1 MKKYM
6 VIFALILCSVT
17 VNAAEK
23 ITLSTLDWEPYI
35 GKEIKNNGYVAVLV
49 KEAFRRGGLEAD
61 FQFDRWSRVVG
72 LAKSGQVDGYFPEYF
87 SESVK
92 AYAVFSDPF
101 PGGPIGFFKLKRK
114 DISFNRL
121 EDLKGL
127 KIGTVKGYVNTKE
140 FDAADYLNKD
150 AVKDDLT
157 NFKKLA
163 AGRLDLVVADKF
175 VGLNLIKKHM
185 PDKAGQIE
193 FMAKFLEE
201 KDLFV
206 CISNKVANADAK
218 VQAFNAG
225 LKQMKADGTIDKI
238 LTEYGF

>member
-1 MKKYM
+1 M
-6 VIFALILCSVT
+6 VGWVEER
-17 VNAAEK
+17 NP
-23 ITLSTLDWEPYI
+23 TLTWEPYI

-193 FMAKFLEE
+193 FMAKFLGRSTIV
-201 KDLFV
+201 LFFLKLHFDNPFFTRYRWV
-206 CISNKVANADAK
+206 PRMATRTTMAFLLLDDRVLRFCQICQTKVNKY
-218 VQAFNAG
+218 
-225 LKQMKADGTIDKI
+225 KI
-238 LTEYGF
+238 K

>member
-6 VIFALILCSVT
+6 IIFALILCSAT
-17 VNAAEK
+17 ANAGQK

-49 KEAFRRGGLEAD
+49 KEAFKRGGLEAD
-61 FQFDRWSRVVG
+61 FQFDQWSRVVG
-72 LAKSGQVDGYFPEYF
+72 LAKGGKVDGYFPEYY
-87 SESVK
+87 SEAVK
-92 AYAVFSDPF
+92 EYAVFSDPF
-101 PGGPIGFFKLKRK
+101 PGGPIGFFKLKGK
-114 DISFNRL
+114 DISYDGL

-127 KIGTVKGYVNTKE
+127 KIGTVQGYVNTKKFDE
-140 FDAADYLNKD
+140 AGYLKKDAA
-150 AVKDDLT
+150 KDDLT

-175 VGLNLIKKHM
+175 VGLSLIKKHM

-193 FMAKFLEE
+193 FMAKPLEE

-206 CISNKVANADAK
+206 CISNKVDNADAK
-218 VQAFNAG
+218 LKAFNEG